1 MLILTRKHNESIMVG
16 DNVEIV
22 VLEIKGDQIKLGV
35 QAPKNVKVYRG
46 EVYKDIQI
54 ENKEAASIKET
65 NLSEVGKLFIKN
77 RQQK

>member
-46 EVYKDIQI
+46 EVYKDIQE
-54 ENKEAASIKET
+54 ENKEAANITKEHIID
-65 NLSEVGKLFIKN
+65 LGKLFIKN
-77 RQQK
+77 KR

>member
-16 DNVEIV
+16 DNIEIV

-46 EVYKDIQI
+46 EVYKEIQG
-54 ENKEAASIKET
+54 ENKEAANTINA
-65 NLSEVGKLFIKN
+65 NLAEIGKLFNKN
-77 RQQK
+77 KE